1 MIAVASVVRVMWSGN
16 LGFGFLSEITVIS
29 LTVILHLILP
39 GEITTGYCC
48 DNQTYQPLLYKL
60 NGLSILLTIT
70 ALFLLCPPTLQTSFA
85 DYFLENLF
93 AANLIGLALS
103 FYLFTRGG
111 REKFHRCLTVDQI
124 PLINSS
130 KKIIEDKQEVSSFT
144 KFYLGCEWNPRFY
157 GIDSKMILYAI
168 GAVHLQLNLLSFTAQ
183 EYYRS
188 SSSPSHHISL
198 ALLTYLLLF
207 TLFLYDYMFFEKIHL
222 YTYDLFAE
230 KLGFKLTWG
239 CLVFY
244 PFFYCIGIHSLV
256 SPTNHSFLSEDIS
269 LPTALLISSLYLLGS
284 FLTRGANLQKYY
296 FKISPQNISVFFGIL
311 QQETLPGSNHR
322 ILISGFWGIARHVN
336 YLGEIIQSVALTLP
350 GLILNWHSLSQ
361 AIPPVVF
368 PLISL
373 LYPLFYILLFISRQI
388 DDDRLCGAK
397 YGALW
402 DQYCQKVPWRIFPG
416 VW

>member
-1 MIAVASVVRVMWSGN
+1 MWWEN
-16 LGFGFLSEITVIS
+16 LGYGFLSEITVIS
-29 LTVILHLILP
+29 LTIILHLILP

-48 DNQTYQPLLYKL
+48 DNQTYQPLIYKL
-60 NGLSILLTIT
+60 NGLSILLTLTVI
-70 ALFLLCPPTLQTSFA
+70 FLVSPPNLQTSFA
-85 DYFLENLF
+85 DYHFENLF
-93 AANLIGLALS
+93 AANFIGLTLS
-103 FYLFTRGG
+103 FYLFSRGG
-111 REKFHRCLTVDQI
+111 EEKFHRCLTVDQI
-124 PLINSS
+124 PLLNSS
-130 KKIIEDKQEVSSFT
+130 KKIRENKEKVSPLT

-168 GAVHLQLNLLSFTAQ
+168 GAVHLQLNLLSFAAQ
-183 EYYRS
+183 EYYHPS
-188 SSSPSHHISL
+188 SSTPRHLTL

-244 PFFYCIGIHSLV
+244 PFFYCIGIHSL
-256 SPTNHSFLSEDIS
+256 LSLTDQSVDIT
-269 LPTALLISSLYLLGS
+269 LPTALLISALYLLGS

-296 FKISPQNISVFFGIL
+296 FKISPQDRSVFFGLL
-311 QQETLPGSNHR
+311 QQETLPNSSNR
-322 ILISGFWGIARHVN
+322 ILCSGFWGIARHVN

-350 GLILNWHSLSQ
+350 GLILHWQSFSQ
-361 AIPPVVF
+361 ATPSPTIHLLITLCL
-368 PLISL
+368 PLLSI

-388 DDDRLCGAK
+388 DDDRVCSVK

-402 DQYCQKVPWRIFPG
+402 EQYCRRVPWRIFPG

>member
-1 MIAVASVVRVMWSGN
+1 MAVVSVVMGMWYEN
-16 LGFGFLSEITVIS
+16 LSYGFLSEIAVIS
-29 LTVILHLILP
+29 FTVVLHLILP
-39 GEITTGYCC
+39 GEVTTGYCC

-60 NGLSILLTIT
+60 NGLSILLTT
-70 ALFLLCPPTLQTSFA
+70 TVLFLMSPVTIQTSFA
-85 DYFLENLF
+85 NYFFENLF
-93 AANLIGLALS
+93 AANLIGLSLS
-103 FYLFTRGG
+103 FYLFSRGG
-111 REKFHRCLTVDQI
+111 YEKFHRCLTVDQI
-124 PLINSS
+124 PLINSF
-130 KKIIEDKQEVSSFT
+130 KKIPQSKQETSSVT
-144 KFYLGCEWNPRFY
+144 KFYLGCEWNPRFF

-188 SSSPSHHISL
+188 SDSSLHHVSL

-244 PFFYCIGIHSLV
+244 PFFYCIGLHSLM
-256 SPTNHSFLSEDIS
+256 SPTTHSSLSEDIS
-269 LPTALLISSLYLLGS
+269 LPTALLISGLYLLGS

-296 FKISPQNISVFFGIL
+296 FKISPQHPSVFFGIL
-311 QQETLPGSNHR
+311 QQQTLPGSNNR
-322 ILISGFWGIARHVN
+322 ILCSGFWGIARHVN

-350 GLILNWHSLSQ
+350 CLILNWHSLSR
-361 AIPPVVF
+361 APSL
-368 PLISL
+368 PLLSL
-373 LYPLFYILLFISRQI
+373 LYPLYYILLFISRQI
-388 DDDRLCGAK
+388 DDDRLCSAK
-397 YGALW
+397 YGVLW
-402 DQYCQKVPWRIFPG
+402 DQYCQRVPWRIFPG